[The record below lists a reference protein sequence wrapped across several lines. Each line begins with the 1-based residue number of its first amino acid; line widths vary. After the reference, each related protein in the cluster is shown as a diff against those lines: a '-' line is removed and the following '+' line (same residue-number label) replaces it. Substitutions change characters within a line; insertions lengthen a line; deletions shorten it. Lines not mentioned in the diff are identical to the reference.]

1 MNRLRILQ
9 TAGTLTAAILLAA
22 CTQDGLTE
30 GTAQDLPD
38 GMYPVILSATGLEIS
53 AATRATADGT
63 WTKDDEVAVQIG
75 SDVRKYTANS
85 SGTSTTLEAARGVT
99 PFYWQKTNETKS
111 VSAWYCGTE
120 YNASLPTSWTW
131 SVKTEQNSDNGYQKS
146 DFLYAEGT
154 FTFNGNESLTFYHQV
169 AKVVVN
175 IRKYGVVSD
184 ASKVSSVTIKAITDG
199 TFTTSLTNNCG
210 LSSKSAGTPSEITP
224 FKLSNPNTGV
234 VFEDGK
240 NGETALAS
248 YQALVI
254 PQALGS
260 NTPIEIKIEGY
271 DTFKYIPAGSSWAGG
286 TQYTYNLTIDGKK
299 VTATVTTDDI
309 SWTNGSSGSGSVEI
323 E

>member
-63 WTKDDEVAVQIG
+63 WNQGDEVAIQIG
-75 SDVRKYTANS
+75 SDVKKYTANS
-85 SGTSTTLEAARGVT
+85 SGTSTMLSAADGVT
-99 PFYWQKTNETKS
+99 PFYWQKTNEVKN
-111 VSAWYCGTE
+111 VSAWYLGTG
-120 YNASLPTSWTW
+120 YNATLPTTW
-131 SVKTEQNSDNGYQKS
+131 DVQTNQSSNNGYQKS

-184 ASKVSSVTIKAITDG
+184 ASKISSVTIKAITDG